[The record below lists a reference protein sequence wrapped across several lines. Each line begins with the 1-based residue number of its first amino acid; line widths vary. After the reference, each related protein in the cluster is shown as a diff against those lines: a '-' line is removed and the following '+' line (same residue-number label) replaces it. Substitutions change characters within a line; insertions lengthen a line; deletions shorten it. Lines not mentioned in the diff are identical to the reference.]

1 MQQHRLT
8 LVPPMFGLVLVAAS
22 TSNVNA
28 VSCIAK
34 PNGQAPQGQH
44 WFYRTD
50 RVTHRQCWYL
60 AAQNGDAQ
68 KSATKPLSS
77 TRKLPAAP
85 RHAHRPTAAAPRV
98 AHAASAAETDVPPP
112 AAAAL
117 AEAAKLP
124 DAPPSFAPA
133 PQSTL
138 AQSSRLADATGP
150 APAPATNNTEE
161 PQSPVNAQTSQVAT
175 AAQAAVEAPSS
186 LIVVTL
192 ALLTM
197 VGPVFHAARWLRRR
211 KASDRRGFGQA
222 GPLTVLARTC
232 PDSDSETAAQYIP
245 PPQLLKQAEKEV
257 ALALQQLLNDTQT
270 KSHVESLDQK
280 EQLAQELQQLL
291 NEAQTKQGAKARG
304 QTEQLAEALN
314 ILHDRA
320 SQRVERHHGPL
331 ASEEE
336 PLRSRDLLLANQ
348 RN

>member
-1 MQQHRLT
+1 MQQRRLT
-8 LVPPMFGLVLVAAS
+8 LVLPMFGLVLVAAS

-34 PNGQAPQGQH
+34 PNGQPPQGQH

-60 AAQNGDAQ
+60 APQNADAQ
-68 KSATKPLSS
+68 KSATKQLSG

-85 RHAHRPTAAAPRV
+85 RHAQRPTAAAPQV
-98 AHAASAAETDVPPP
+98 AHAASAAATDVPPR
-112 AAAAL
+112 ATAAL

-124 DAPPSFAPA
+124 DVPPSFAA
-133 PQSTL
+133 EPQPTL
-138 AQSSRLADATGP
+138 AESSRSADATSP
-150 APAPATNNTEE
+150 VLAPATDDAEE

-175 AAQAAVEAPSS
+175 AAQAPVEAPSS

-211 KASDRRGFGQA
+211 KASNRGLGQA
-222 GPLTVLARTC
+222 GPVTVLPRTST
-232 PDSDSETAAQYIP
+232 PDSDSETAARYIP
-245 PPQLLKQAEKEV
+245 PPQPLKQAEKEV
-257 ALALQQLLNDTQT
+257 ALALQQLLNETQT
-270 KSHVESLDQK
+270 KSNVESLDQK

-291 NEAQTKQGAKARG
+291 NDAQTKQRAKARG

-314 ILHDRA
+314 TLRDRA
-320 SQRVERHHGPL
+320 SQRVQRHHGQL

>member
-1 MQQHRLT
+1 MQWRKLA

-60 AAQNGDAQ
+60 APQNADAQ
-68 KSATKPLSS
+68 KSATKQLSS

-85 RHAHRPTAAAPRV
+85 RHAQRPTAAAPQV
-98 AHAASAAETDVPPP
+98 AHAASAAATNVPPP

-117 AEAAKLP
+117 ADAAKLP
-124 DAPPSFAPA
+124 DVPPPFAAA
-133 PQSTL
+133 PQPTL
-138 AQSSRLADATGP
+138 AHPSRSADATGP
-150 APAPATNNTEE
+150 VLAPATNDAEE

-175 AAQAAVEAPSS
+175 AAQAPVEAPSS

-211 KASDRRGFGQA
+211 KASNRQALGQA
-222 GPLTVLARTC
+222 GPAT
-232 PDSDSETAAQYIP
+232 DSDSETAVRYIP
-245 PPQLLKQAEKEV
+245 PPQSLKQAEKEV
-257 ALALQQLLNDTQT
+257 ALALQQLLKDTQT
-270 KSHVESLDQK
+270 KSNVEPLDQT
-280 EQLAQELQQLL
+280 ERLAQELQQLL
-291 NEAQTKQGAKARG
+291 NEAQTKQYAKARG

-314 ILHDRA
+314 TLRDRA
-320 SQRVERHHGPL
+320 SQGVERHHDQPTSATDEL
-331 ASEEE
+331 
-336 PLRSRDLLLANQ
+336 LRSRDLLLANQ

>member
-8 LVPPMFGLVLVAAS
+8 LVPPMFGLVLMAAS

-34 PNGQAPQGQH
+34 PNGQPPQGQH

-60 AAQNGDAQ
+60 APQNADAQ
-68 KSATKPLSS
+68 KTKQLSS
-77 TRKLPAAP
+77 TRTPRATP
-85 RHAHRPTAAAPRV
+85 RHAQRPTAAAPQV
-98 AHAASAAETDVPPP
+98 AHAASAAETGVPPPP

-117 AEAAKLP
+117 ADAVELP
-124 DAPPSFAPA
+124 DVPPSFAAA
-133 PQSTL
+133 PQPTL
-138 AQSSRLADATGP
+138 TESSRSADATGP
-150 APAPATNNTEE
+150 EPAPATNDAEE
-161 PQSPVNAQTSQVAT
+161 PQLPVNAQTSQTAT
-175 AAQAAVEAPSS
+175 ATQAAVEAPSS

-197 VGPVFHAARWLRRR
+197 VGPVFYAARWLSRR
-211 KASDRRGFGQA
+211 KASVRQGLGQA
-222 GPLTVLARTC
+222 GPVTVFPRAWT
-232 PDSDSETAAQYIP
+232 PDADSETAARYIP
-245 PPQLLKQAEKEV
+245 PPQSLKQAEKEV
-257 ALALQQLLNDTQT
+257 ALALHQLLNDTQT
-270 KSHVESLDQK
+270 KSNVESLDQT

-291 NEAQTKQGAKARG
+291 NEAQTKQRVKARG
-304 QTEQLAEALN
+304 QTEKLAEALN
-314 ILHDRA
+314 ILRDRA
-320 SQRVERHHGPL
+320 SQRVERHHAQL